1 MSKKKIIMIASLVAL
16 FLIAGIFLI
25 QKKKQTTKIEN
36 KYFSYEVGTNNFES
50 YIEADG
56 SVKSDN
62 TKKIYVQQ
70 SLQVDKVL
78 VKLGDYV
85 KKGQVLLTFNSSDR
99 DEVIR
104 NIAKES
110 ANLSQLER
118 NYNSYKKLY
127 AAGGAARIDYQTIE
141 TSIQQSRIAIAQ
153 YRANLDKMPIDIISP
168 VDGTITALTAD
179 ENYRVNTQVNLLEIE
194 DLTNVYVSTQVP
206 EYSIKNLA
214 VGQKAEVTLKSSD
227 KKYQGT
233 VTEVSTVSSDS
244 STDTAAYVDVK
255 VKVDATQLDK
265 NFIPGFK
272 ASVKIITSSKQNVL
286 SIPRTSIG
294 EDEQGNKYV
303 WKIVNGTV
311 KKIIIKVGESN
322 QDLIEILSGIAKGD
336 KILEIMSTTL
346 KDGQKLKITDKAKFM
361 KKNKEVLDDTMSKS
375 KTSGDAGG
383 PPK

>member
-1 MSKKKIIMIASLVAL
+1 MSRKKKIIIASLIAV
-16 FLIAGIFLI
+16 FLIAGII
-25 QKKKQTTKIEN
+25 QNKKQSKKIDN
-36 KYFSYEVGTNNFES
+36 KYFSYEVGTNTFES

-346 KDGQKLKITDKAKFM
+346 KDGQKLKITDKAEFM
-361 KKNKEVLDDTMSKS
+361 KQNKEGLDNTMSKS

>member
-1 MSKKKIIMIASLVAL
+1 MSRKKKIIIASLIAV
-16 FLIAGIFLI
+16 FLIAGIVLI
-25 QKKKQTTKIEN
+25 QNKKQSKKIDN
-36 KYFSYEVGTNNFES
+36 KYFSYEVGTNTFES

-361 KKNKEVLDDTMSKS
+361 KKNKEGLDNTMSKS

>member
-1 MSKKKIIMIASLVAL
+1 MSRKKKIIIASLIAV
-16 FLIAGIFLI
+16 FLIAGIVLI
-25 QKKKQTTKIEN
+25 QNKKQSKKIDN
-36 KYFSYEVGTNNFES
+36 KYFSYEVGTNTFES

-311 KKIIIKVGESN
+311 KKTIIKDGESN
-322 QDLIEILSGIAKGD
+322 QNLIEILSGIAKGE

>member
-1 MSKKKIIMIASLVAL
+1 MRRKKKKIIASLIAV
-16 FLIAGIFLI
+16 FLIAGIVLI
-25 QKKKQTTKIEN
+25 QNKKQSKKIDN
-36 KYFSYEVGTNNFES
+36 KYFSYEVGTNTFES

-346 KDGQKLKITDKAKFM
+346 KDGQKLKITDKAEFM
-361 KKNKEVLDDTMSKS
+361 KQNKEGLDNTMSKS

>member
-1 MSKKKIIMIASLVAL
+1 MSRKKKIIIASLIAV
-16 FLIAGIFLI
+16 FLIAGIVLI
-25 QKKKQTTKIEN
+25 QNKKQSKKIDN
-36 KYFSYEVGTNNFES
+36 KYFSYEVGTNTFES

-56 SVKSDN
+56 SMKSDN

-346 KDGQKLKITDKAKFM
+346 KDGQKLKITDKAEFM
-361 KKNKEVLDDTMSKS
+361 KQNKEGLDNTMSKS

>member
-1 MSKKKIIMIASLVAL
+1 MSRKKKIIIASLIAV
-16 FLIAGIFLI
+16 FLIAGIVLI
-25 QKKKQTTKIEN
+25 QNKKQSKKIDN
-36 KYFSYEVGTNNFES
+36 KYFSYEVGTNTFES

-255 VKVDATQLDK
+255 VKVDVTQLDK

-286 SIPRTSIG
+286 SIPRASIG

-311 KKIIIKVGESN
+311 KKAIIKARESN

-346 KDGQKLKITDKAKFM
+346 KDGQKLKITDKAEFM
-361 KKNKEVLDDTMSKS
+361 KQNKEGLDNTMSKS

>member
-1 MSKKKIIMIASLVAL
+1 MSRKKKIIIASLIAL

-25 QKKKQTTKIEN
+25 QKKKQTTKVEN
-36 KYFSYEVGTNNFES
+36 EYFSYEVGTNNFES

-346 KDGQKLKITDKAKFM
+346 KDGQKLKITDKAEFM
-361 KKNKEVLDDTMSKS
+361 KQNKEGLDNTMSKS

>member
-1 MSKKKIIMIASLVAL
+1 MSKKKIIIIASLVAL

-36 KYFSYEVGTNNFES
+36 KYFSYEVGTNTFES

-346 KDGQKLKITDKAKFM
+346 KDGQKLKITDKAEFM
-361 KKNKEVLDDTMSKS
+361 KQNKEGLDNTMSKS

>member
-1 MSKKKIIMIASLVAL
+1 MSRKKIIIIASLVAV
-16 FLIAGIFLI
+16 FLIAGIILI
-25 QKKKQTTKIEN
+25 QNKKQSKKIDN

-70 SLQVDKVL
+70 SLQVEKVL

-85 KKGQVLLTFNSSDR
+85 KKGQILLTFNSSDR

-110 ANLSQLER
+110 ANLSQLET

-206 EYSIKNLA
+206 EYSIKNLT

-233 VTEVSTVSSDS
+233 VTEISTVSSDS

-255 VKVDATQLDK
+255 VKVDVTQLDK

-286 SIPRTSIG
+286 SIPRASIG

-311 KKIIIKVGESN
+311 KKAIIKARESN

-346 KDGQKLKITDKAKFM
+346 KDGQKLKITDKAEFM
-361 KKNKEVLDDTMSKS
+361 RKNKENLDNTMSKS
-375 KTSGDAGG
+375 KNSGDTGR
-383 PPK
+383 PPR

>member
-1 MSKKKIIMIASLVAL
+1 MSRKKKIIIASLVAV
-16 FLIAGIFLI
+16 FLIAGIVLI
-25 QKKKQTTKIEN
+25 QNKKQSKKIDN
-36 KYFSYEVGTNNFES
+36 KYFSYEVGTNTFES

-346 KDGQKLKITDKAKFM
+346 KDGQKLKITDKAEFM
-361 KKNKEVLDDTMSKS
+361 KQNKEGLDNTMSKS

>member
-1 MSKKKIIMIASLVAL
+1 MSRKKKIIIASLIAV
-16 FLIAGIFLI
+16 FLIAGIVLI
-25 QKKKQTTKIEN
+25 QNKKQSKKIDN
-36 KYFSYEVGTNNFES
+36 KYFSYEVGTNTFES

-233 VTEVSTVSSDS
+233 VTEISTVASDS

-311 KKIIIKVGESN
+311 KKTIIKVGESN

-346 KDGQKLKITDKAKFM
+346 KDGQKLKITDKAEFM
-361 KKNKEVLDDTMSKS
+361 KQNKEGLDNTMSKS

>member
-1 MSKKKIIMIASLVAL
+1 MSRKKKIIIASLIAV
-16 FLIAGIFLI
+16 FLIAGIVLI
-25 QKKKQTTKIEN
+25 QNKKQSKKIDN
-36 KYFSYEVGTNNFES
+36 KYFSYEVGTNTFES

-233 VTEVSTVSSDS
+233 VTEISTVASDS

-255 VKVDATQLDK
+255 VKVDVTQLDK

-286 SIPRTSIG
+286 SIPRASIG

-311 KKIIIKVGESN
+311 KKAIIKARESN

-346 KDGQKLKITDKAKFM
+346 KDGQKLKITDKAEFM
-361 KKNKEVLDDTMSKS
+361 RKNKENLDNTMSKS
-375 KTSGDAGG
+375 KNSGDTGR
-383 PPK
+383 PPR

>member
-1 MSKKKIIMIASLVAL
+1 MSRKKIIIIASLVAV
-16 FLIAGIFLI
+16 FLIAGIILI
-25 QKKKQTTKIEN
+25 QNKKQSKKIDN

-70 SLQVDKVL
+70 SLQVEKVL

-85 KKGQVLLTFNSSDR
+85 KKGQILLTFNSSDR

-110 ANLSQLER
+110 ANLSQLET

-255 VKVDATQLDK
+255 VKVDVTQLDK

-286 SIPRTSIG
+286 SIPRASIG

-311 KKIIIKVGESN
+311 KKAIIKARESN

-346 KDGQKLKITDKAKFM
+346 KDGQKLKITDKAEFM
-361 KKNKEVLDDTMSKS
+361 RKNKENLDNTMSKS
-375 KTSGDAGG
+375 KNSGDTGR
-383 PPK
+383 PPR

>member
-1 MSKKKIIMIASLVAL
+1 MSRKKKIIIASLIAV
-16 FLIAGIFLI
+16 FLIAGIVLI
-25 QKKKQTTKIEN
+25 QNKKQSKKIDN
-36 KYFSYEVGTNNFES
+36 KYFSYEVGTNTFES

-141 TSIQQSRIAIAQ
+141 TDIQQSRISIAQ
-153 YRANLDKMPIDIISP
+153 YRANLDKMPTEIVSP
-168 VDGTITALTAD
+168 VDGTITTLTAD

-346 KDGQKLKITDKAKFM
+346 KDGQKLKITDKAEFM
-361 KKNKEVLDDTMSKS
+361 KQNKEGLDNTMSKS

>member
-1 MSKKKIIMIASLVAL
+1 MSRKKKIIIASLIAV
-16 FLIAGIFLI
+16 FLIAGIVLI
-25 QKKKQTTKIEN
+25 QNKKQSKKIDN
-36 KYFSYEVGTNNFES
+36 KYFSYEVGTNTFES

-255 VKVDATQLDK
+255 VKVDVTQLDK

-286 SIPRTSIG
+286 SIPRASIG

-311 KKIIIKVGESN
+311 KKTIIKVGESN

-346 KDGQKLKITDKAKFM
+346 KDGQKLKITDKAEFM
-361 KKNKEVLDDTMSKS
+361 KQNKEGLDNTMSKS

>member
-1 MSKKKIIMIASLVAL
+1 MSRKKKIIIASLIAV
-16 FLIAGIFLI
+16 FLIAGIVLI
-25 QKKKQTTKIEN
+25 QNKKQSKKIDN
-36 KYFSYEVGTNNFES
+36 KYFSYEVGTNTFES

-179 ENYRVNTQVNLLEIE
+179 ENYRVNTQENLLEIE

-233 VTEVSTVSSDS
+233 VTEISTVASDS

-255 VKVDATQLDK
+255 VKVDVTQLDK

-311 KKIIIKVGESN
+311 KKTIIKDGESN
-322 QDLIEILSGIAKGD
+322 QNLIEILSGIAKGE

>member
-1 MSKKKIIMIASLVAL
+1 MSRKKKIIIASLIAV
-16 FLIAGIFLI
+16 FLIAGIVLI
-25 QKKKQTTKIEN
+25 QNKKQSKKIDN
-36 KYFSYEVGTNNFES
+36 KYFSYEVGTNTFES

-311 KKIIIKVGESN
+311 KKTIIKDGESN

-346 KDGQKLKITDKAKFM
+346 KDGQKLKITDKAEFM
-361 KKNKEVLDDTMSKS
+361 KQNKEGLDNTMSKS

>member
-1 MSKKKIIMIASLVAL
+1 MSRKKIIIIASLVAV
-16 FLIAGIFLI
+16 FLIAGIILI
-25 QKKKQTTKIEN
+25 QNKKQSKKIDN

-70 SLQVDKVL
+70 SLQVEKVL

-85 KKGQVLLTFNSSDR
+85 KKGQILLTFNSSDR

-110 ANLSQLER
+110 ANLSQLET

-233 VTEVSTVSSDS
+233 VTEVSTVSSES

-255 VKVDATQLDK
+255 VKVDVTQLDK

-311 KKIIIKVGESN
+311 KKAIIKARESN

-346 KDGQKLKITDKAKFM
+346 KDGQKLKITDKAEFM
-361 KKNKEVLDDTMSKS
+361 RKNKENLDNTMSKS
-375 KTSGDAGG
+375 KNSGDTGR
-383 PPK
+383 PPR